1 MVSHTRRTVLAAFAS
16 VGLAGCT
23 SITNPDAQDEDELPD
38 QCPTSQDL
46 DVEWP
51 RDLTTESAAEFVTEY
66 EEAYLSEQEQG
77 DSEFVAFN
85 LDIQLNQGVSRFF
98 RGFSPYLTG
107 GFRITVNSRGSVES
121 YVLELTAVEANP
133 AGTPKYPDETYVPED
148 SLLEDP
154 DFIPI
159 DEIMD
164 QRLRATLKRAADS
177 GTQKARVTST
187 SEIERYAD
195 LVGNLPTN
203 SSSEDN
209 RVAYFDVNGTL
220 VLLIAQWNGGS
231 VGLWEGSAHYYV
243 TENVVWR
250 NNEEDG
256 SPRDGTLV
264 ECRPPE

>member
-1 MVSHTRRTVLAAFAS
+1 MVSHTRRTVLAALAS

-46 DVEWP
+46 DVGWP

-85 LDIQLNQGVSRFF
+85 IDIQLNQGVSRFF

-107 GFRITVNSRGSVES
+107 GFRITVNSRGSVEHH
-121 YVLELTAVEANP
+121 VLKLTAVEANP
-133 AGTPKYPDETYVPED
+133 DGTPKYPDDPYVPED

-164 QRLRATLKRAADS
+164 QRLRATLKRAADP
-177 GTQKARVTST
+177 GAQTTRVTST

-195 LVGNLPTN
+195 LVGNLPTK

-209 RVAYFDVNGTL
+209 RVAYFDVDGTL
-220 VLLIAQWNGGS
+220 VVLIAKWKGGG
-231 VGLWEGSAHYYV
+231 VGLWKGSAHYYV

-250 NNEEDG
+250 NDEEDG
-256 SPRDGTLV
+256 APRDGTLV